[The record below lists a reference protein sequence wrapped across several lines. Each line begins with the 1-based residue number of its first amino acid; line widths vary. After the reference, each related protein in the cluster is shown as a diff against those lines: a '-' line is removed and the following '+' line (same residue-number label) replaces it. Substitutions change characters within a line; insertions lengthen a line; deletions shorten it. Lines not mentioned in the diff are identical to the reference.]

1 MTGSASQQCDRETGT
16 CICHK
21 GIGGEKCD
29 QCDRGYYGY
38 APQCNPCGECF
49 DNWDL
54 TLTGLRNKTN
64 LVIEEASK
72 IQKIGTT
79 GVYSQE
85 FDDMVESLDQVQ
97 ALISNA
103 SIRSQDLDELN
114 DLAIEL
120 NNNVS
125 TSTKKLEEVN
135 NLVENVSQRVNLGD
149 AALKNLKN
157 RTNSLHQAAADL
169 KENATRLQEENV
181 QGALNVTQQMA
192 EQSRQAEKMANDTSN
207 VLTDAERFVK
217 HTESLLAKNRGFVEE
232 AQEKNQESLNKI
244 NEKLKIFNN
253 IMPELNL
260 EMCGDN
266 VTDCSSVCGGAGCGF
281 CGGLSCDA
289 GAMTK
294 ATQALDVAKKQAAKI
309 KSHKDEAEQLLRN
322 VSFIVFYSILFDKFA

>member
-1 MTGSASQQCDRETGT
+1 
-16 CICHK
+16 
-21 GIGGEKCD
+21 
-29 QCDRGYYGY
+29 
-38 APQCNPCGECF
+38 
-49 DNWDL
+49 
-54 TLTGLRNKTN
+54 
-64 LVIEEASK
+64 
-72 IQKIGTT
+72 
-79 GVYSQE
+79 
-85 FDDMVESLDQVQ
+85 MVESLDQVQ
-97 ALISNA
+97 ALINNA

-114 DLAIEL
+114 DLTIEL

-135 NLVENVSQRVNLGD
+135 NLLENVSQRVNLGD

-322 VSFIVFYSILFDKFA
+322 VSFIVFYSISFDKFTQKTKIIKLINF